1 MELVRSERMALR
13 SRSFSPF
20 SFLLFP
26 RLRAYHS
33 LSRTSTRAITTTL
46 SGSESRQPEHLQST
60 PLPRQAEPKAP
71 LAILPLSNLLRSYIL
86 ALITTTPIFLNPSLS
101 VLSAV
106 TQSRSRLLSPD
117 RNPLLHW
124 LLKKTLY
131 THFCAG
137 ENEKEV
143 RSTVAGLHRLGFQ
156 GVILSYGKEEV
167 TAKADDGAT
176 QNITDVSPNNMSVSN
191 LKCIQAWRDNVLLS
205 LRAASTSTDFV
216 ALKFTGA
223 GPAAVRS
230 LSNGLPMPLPLD
242 EATKSICDL
251 ARERN
256 IPVLVDAEQS
266 FLQPTVDKWT
276 LRLQHLYNRPDG
288 ALVYSTYQAYR
299 TSIPLDLS
307 RDLAFAAKN
316 RFALGVKLVRGAYLA
331 HDPRENFWKTKEL
344 TDRCFDGIAEALITR
359 QWNEVLQPCG
369 GSQQD
374 LPTVD
379 LMLATHNRPSVQK
392 ALVYQRHPS
401 KDLASRPG
409 RTRVCYAQ
417 LMGMADE
424 VSCDLLAAAWSTHPS
439 LPSSKPARSRE
450 QDKPSSPDVQV
461 YKYTTWGTL
470 GECLKYLLRRAQENK
485 DAVERTREGRK
496 ALGEEIARRIK
507 GLIRVRRISG

>member
-1 MELVRSERMALR
+1 MALR
-13 SRSFSPF
+13 GQTVSPF
-20 SFLLFP
+20 SVLLFP
-26 RLRAYHS
+26 RFRAYHS
-33 LSRTSTRAITTTL
+33 LSRASTRAITTTL
-46 SGSESRQPEHLQST
+46 SGSESGPTQQLQSN
-60 PLPRQAEPKAP
+60 PLPRQPKPKAP
-71 LAILPLSNLLRSYIL
+71 LAILPLSNLLRSYML

-101 VLSAV
+101 VLSAL

-117 RNPLLHW
+117 RNPLLRW

-137 ENEKEV
+137 ENEQEV
-143 RSTVAGLHRLGFQ
+143 RSTVAGLHRLGFK

-167 TAKADDGAT
+167 TAKADDAT
-176 QNITDVSPNNMSVSN
+176 PKNVRDISPNNMSLAN
-191 LKCIQAWRDNVLLS
+191 LDCIQAWRDNVLLS
-205 LRAASTSTDFV
+205 LRAASSSTDFV
-216 ALKFTGA
+216 AIKFTGA

-230 LSNGLPMPLPLD
+230 LKNGLSMPQPLD

-251 ARERN
+251 ARERK

-276 LRLQHLYNRPDG
+276 LGLQHLYNRPDG

-299 TSIPLDLS
+299 RSIPLDLS

-316 RFALGVKLVRGAYLA
+316 HFALGVKLVRGAYLA

-344 TDRCFDGIAEALITR
+344 TDRCFDGIAEALIKR
-359 QWNEVLQPCG
+359 QWNEVLQPYG
-369 GSQQD
+369 ESQQNF
-374 LPTVD
+374 PSVD

-392 ALVYQRHPS
+392 ALAYQRHPS
-401 KDLASRPG
+401 THSASRPG
-409 RTRVCYAQ
+409 NTHVCYAQ

-424 VSCDLLAAAWSTHPS
+424 VSCDLLAAASSTHQS
-439 LPSSKPARSRE
+439 LPSSNPMRSEEQNKP
-450 QDKPSSPDVQV
+450 PSPDIQV

-496 ALGEEIARRIK
+496 ALGEELVRRIK
-507 GLIRVRRISG
+507 GLVGARRISR